1 MTASRYC
8 VQEGLRLPEVF
19 RNAGKFCAHESSAEY
34 TCSSGCTVSSECVRR
49 LPECPGTPSVV
60 PQFARLWLLRQH
72 QRRIVRILNLVAS
85 QCIVYELLHTVMFI
99 CTKMCSPL
107 WARYWSFGCSFT
119 GGWFDRWGSSR
130 YTAALAPSMPISMTK
145 MVHLKATPSFREY
158 TSPCTFH
165 KFQIGKY
172 IFASHHEMTKIMRT
186 ACKNKTV
193 SITKVV
199 NRILHKNISHVSN
212 LSNHE
217 SRKYACALDHE
228 WPNAN
233 WINGSSWKLWL
244 QVTGVFFKEQVS
256 PWARRVTV
264 LTKSWQRCPRGRPTY
279 IDAAV
284 GLVPL
289 HRKRFA

>member
-1 MTASRYC
+1 
-8 VQEGLRLPEVF
+8 
-19 RNAGKFCAHESSAEY
+19 
-34 TCSSGCTVSSECVRR
+34 
-49 LPECPGTPSVV
+49 
-60 PQFARLWLLRQH
+60 
-72 QRRIVRILNLVAS
+72 
-85 QCIVYELLHTVMFI
+85 
-99 CTKMCSPL
+99 
-107 WARYWSFGCSFT
+107 
-119 GGWFDRWGSSR
+119 
-130 YTAALAPSMPISMTK
+130 MPISMTK

-279 IDAAV
+279 VDAAV
-284 GLVPL
+284 GLVPFD
-289 HRKRFA
+289 RKRYAWRPWQRCNVTIAEYQTG